1 MLAGVSTYC
10 FRNQFLSGQHDLFSF
25 LDKCKD
31 ELGAKAAE
39 FLQDQ
44 FAAAKGNEPVRGF
57 AHSSRV
63 LRTPEY
69 LQGLADKARKVGVV
83 ISAVS
88 ARGDFA
94 TESEAERAAEVA
106 ELKAWVDI
114 TAELGVPVMRVYGAS
129 RHEGMTFERSFP
141 WIVEGLKEVTAYAA
155 TEGVKLGMEDHGA
168 ITRVPQVK
176 AILEAVDSP
185 HFGFL
190 MDVGNFQHFGEDPV
204 AAAEVLAPWVVH
216 VHLKEAKRR
225 PDGSL
230 VACAVGEGGI
240 DIPAVLKVL
249 SDAGYDGCLAIEY
262 GAQIDEDE
270 VVRRSIAYTKRVL
283 RDLSA

>member
-1 MLAGVSTYC
+1 MLVGTSTYC
-10 FRNQFLSGQHDLFSF
+10 FRNQFLSGQIDLFSF

-31 ELGAKAAE
+31 YLQAEAVE

-44 FAAAKGNEPVRGF
+44 FAPAQGSEPIRGF
-57 AHSSRV
+57 AHSSQV

-69 LQGLADKARKVGVV
+69 LQGLADQAREVGIT
-83 ISAVS
+83 ISGVS

-94 TESEAERAAEVA
+94 KESEAERAAEAA
-106 ELKAWVDI
+106 ELKEWVDI

-141 WIVEGLKEVTAYAA
+141 WIVAGLEEVTAYA
-155 TEGVKLGMEDHGA
+155 TTKGVKLGMEDHGA
-168 ITRVPQVK
+168 IGKVSEVK
-176 AILEAVDSP
+176 AILEAINSP
-185 HFGFL
+185 HFGVL

-204 AAAEVLAPWVVH
+204 AAATALAPWVVH
-216 VHLKEAKRR
+216 VHLKEAKRQ
-225 PDGSL
+225 PDGSMIS
-230 VACAVGEGGI
+230 CAVGEGDI
-240 DIPAVLKVL
+240 DIPAVLRALK
-249 SDAGYDGCLAIEY
+249 DAGYGGCLAMEY

-283 RDLSA
+283 HDLEE